1 MSLFV
6 QEEER
11 IAAKLDNLNGKD
23 FRGFEGKNDG
33 VWHKIVNL
41 KMQNSGNLF
50 PKCFGRLSYPSTETH
65 TAALI

>member
-33 VWHKIVNL
+33 VWHKIVTL
-41 KMQNSGNLF
+41 
-50 PKCFGRLSYPSTETH
+50 
-65 TAALI
+65 